1 MLKFRVGNGVR
12 KLEYENIFAK
22 AYTPNWCEESLWSKK
37 VKKMFHGHK
46 LLVISMVKK
55 LLECSMKKSFR
66 RPNKQNSGLKK

>member
-1 MLKFRVGNGVR
+1 
-12 KLEYENIFAK
+12 
-22 AYTPNWCEESLWSKK
+22 
-37 VKKMFHGHK
+37 MFHGYK